1 MPYRLATHQDRQE
14 QDTGIAGVLSFV
26 GCGTYAM
33 KNGVDEGT
41 RTYEMPESKSG
52 ALPTWLYPNVG
63 GPKRIRT
70 SGTRLRRPLLY
81 PAEL

>member
-1 MPYRLATHQDRQE
+1 MGHIGWGGRGRTCECESQSLVPYRLATPQDRQE

-41 RTYEMPESKSG
+41 RTLDLQG
-52 ALPTWLYPNVG
+52 HNLAL
-63 GPKRIRT
+63 
-70 SGTRLRRPLLY
+70 
-81 PAEL
+81 